1 MKSKTSKASMH
12 EHLPTTSTHNKQE
25 VFFLIDGDS
34 VGDRLHLLLLDNEL
48 TEAERFS
55 AAVSRALLEIRDR
68 LLLSGARISF
78 VGGDEIL
85 GTIPATEV
93 SSSLFSEIRA
103 TFNSLTGCTLSV
115 GVGID
120 PRGAFEALQRAKL
133 SGRDRI
139 VGDKQ

>member
-1 MKSKTSKASMH
+1 MH

>member
-1 MKSKTSKASMH
+1 MKLKTSKTSTH
-12 EHLPTTSTHNKQE
+12 EHPHATPTNKRQKL
-25 VFFLIDGDS
+25 FFLIDGDS

-55 AAVSRALLEIRDR
+55 AAVSRALLEIRER

-85 GTIPATEV
+85 GTIPASEV
-93 SSSLFSEIRA
+93 RSSLFSEIRT

-120 PRGAFEALQRAKL
+120 PKGAFEALQRAKL

-139 VGDKQ
+139 VGGKQ